1 VNRSADRFSSRGQI
15 EILLILALKSACMA
29 RPNGEVAQ
37 NRENYDPHGAL
48 FERPQKCMLDGFFQ
62 GRPHRWTSNRGY
74 IFGGPSYVRYER
86 YKYPS
91 LTSLG
96 LSL

>member
-1 VNRSADRFSSRGQI
+1 MT
-15 EILLILALKSACMA
+15 LMA
-29 RPNGEVAQ
+29 HCFNARKNLCTTVS
-37 NRENYDPHGAL
+37 
-48 FERPQKCMLDGFFQ
+48 FT
-62 GRPHRWTSNRGY
+62 HRWTSNRGY
-74 IFGGPSYVRYER
+74 IFGGPSHVRYER